1 MESFMLFD
9 TLCNLGEIPQKIEK
23 KMRPLYEETYG
34 AVVNDFSV
42 SQLDKHSIVMTW
54 KRTLSLP
61 KNKQLIGVLDA
72 ELITGWT
79 VSGTKPLAFTNIR
92 PTKNKTGTVLTR
104 SFIKR
109 YKMMMKKNYGLNYN
123 RYDISVSATD
133 SELILTIK
141 FLPYIG
147 VVYRYIY
154 IGGGKYQGW
163 SYIGETVNDVN
174 DDTDI
179 IMNKGIMR
187 APELAKNT
195 YVKIY
200 LSGVN
205 NETLSNSNLKA
216 NFDFSQMATTG
227 TLELKIGGN
236 ILTLLDKDVS
246 KFENKRLPDYCFS
259 KLFSNNRGIYDASQL
274 ELTPKLSSIGLYMGM
289 FQSCTTLVTSPQKIY
304 LTDMSTDCC
313 RTMFYKCSSLVNIP
327 ETWCP
332 NVTELGYYVYNS
344 SGSKTWEMAVSCFMS
359 CFRETAIKK
368 LPQLPATKLA
378 NTCYGYM
385 FAGCKGLTTQEGWY
399 LPCESFNISQTK
411 GCYNYMFTD
420 CTNLVEMYTK
430 QSNISTDYNFKWLYN
445 INTKGTLFM
454 NRDSTQ
460 TSFEWTV
467 KPENW
472 TVSKVL

>member
-1 MESFMLFD
+1 M
-9 TLCNLGEIPQKIEK
+9 
-23 KMRPLYEETYG
+23 
-34 AVVNDFSV
+34 
-42 SQLDKHSIVMTW
+42 SIF
-54 KRTLSLP
+54 L
-61 KNKQLIGVLDA
+61 N
-72 ELITGWT
+72 
-79 VSGTKPLAFTNIR
+79 
-92 PTKNKTGTVLTR
+92 KNKTGKVFLKEKTISQVYYKQKKVFPENIVEDIDYFWFDNQGLSPDVVLTIANFDR
-104 SFIKR
+104 LGIKIE
-109 YKMMMKKNYGLNYN
+109 Y
-123 RYDISVSATD
+123 STD
-133 SELILTIK
+133 KITWTEFTGNQT
-141 FLPYIG
+141 F
-147 VVYRYIY
+147 
-154 IGGGKYQGW
+154 
-163 SYIGETVNDVN
+163 IGETANDVN
-174 DDTDI
+174 EDDTDI
-179 IMNKGIMR
+179 IMYTGIMR
-187 APELAKNT
+187 APEMAKNT

-200 LSGVN
+200 LRGVN

-259 KLFSNNRGIYDASQL
+259 NLFSSSTAIYDASQL
-274 ELTPKLSSIGLYMGM
+274 ELTPKLSSNGLYMSM
-289 FQSCTTLVTSPQKIY
+289 FQGCSEMVTSPQKIY
-304 LTDMSTDCC
+304 LKDISTDCC

-430 QSNISTDYNFKWLYN
+430 QSNISKDYNFKWLYN

-454 NRDSTQ
+454 KRESTQ
-460 TSFEWTV
+460 TTFDFTV
-467 KPENW
+467 LPANW
-472 TVSKVL
+472 SVSKVL

>member
-1 MESFMLFD
+1 M
-9 TLCNLGEIPQKIEK
+9 
-23 KMRPLYEETYG
+23 
-34 AVVNDFSV
+34 
-42 SQLDKHSIVMTW
+42 SIF
-54 KRTLSLP
+54 L
-61 KNKQLIGVLDA
+61 N
-72 ELITGWT
+72 
-79 VSGTKPLAFTNIR
+79 
-92 PTKNKTGTVLTR
+92 KNKTGKVFLKEKTISQVYYQQKKVFPENVVKDIDYFWFDNQGLSPDVVLTIENFN
-104 SFIKR
+104 SLGIKME
-109 YKMMMKKNYGLNYN
+109 Y
-123 RYDISVSATD
+123 STD
-133 SELILTIK
+133 KITWTEFTGNQT
-141 FLPYIG
+141 F
-147 VVYRYIY
+147 
-154 IGGGKYQGW
+154 
-163 SYIGETVNDVN
+163 IGETVNDVN

-179 IMNKGIMR
+179 IMHKGIMR

-200 LSGVN
+200 LRGVN
-205 NETLSNSNLKA
+205 NTTLSNSNLKA
-216 NFDFSQMATTG
+216 NFSFSQMATKG
-227 TLELKIGGN
+227 TFKLKIGGN

-259 KLFSNNRGIYDASQL
+259 KLFSNNIGIYDASQL

-289 FQSCTTLVTSPQKIY
+289 FQGCSDMVTSPQKIY
-304 LTDMSTDCC
+304 LTDMSKDCC